1 MRGMG
6 SSLRYSFRAPVM
18 AWTSSIEVRSE
29 HMSAEKRGRSQAGGG
44 GVKQEG
50 EGSSGRGGVKQEG
63 EGSSRRG
70 RSQTGGGGVKQEGEG
85 SSRRG
90 RGQAGGGGS
99 SRRGRG
105 QAGVKWEGEDQAG
118 GEGEP
123 ISIGDSTDNGRR
135 TVLRASH
142 YFQRNYTN

>member
-44 GVKQEG
+44 GVKQKG
-50 EGSSGRGGVKQEG
+50 EESSRSQVGGGGSNRRGRGQAGGGGVKQEG
-63 EGSSRRG
+63 
-70 RSQTGGGGVKQEGEG
+70 RSQAGGGGVKQEGEG
-85 SSRRG
+85 SG
-90 RGQAGGGGS
+90 RSQVGGGG
-99 SRRGRG
+99 
-105 QAGVKWEGEDQAG
+105 VKQE

-123 ISIGDSTDNGRR
+123 INIGDSTDNGRR
-135 TVLRASH
+135 TALKASH